1 MMSRKNNV
9 KMRELNDH
17 IDHKKFGNYLNQL
30 VFADDLK
37 HFSLKHE

>member
-1 MMSRKNNV
+1 MMSRKKNV
-9 KMRELNDH
+9 KVRESNGH